1 MTAPVKAVNLGGFM
15 KKYAVIFM
23 VLAQILFA
31 SNLPEPDLDIFFDEN
46 ATNKQIDAG
55 LDQILDFLSQ
65 NPHRVNDEYGEFND
79 RLFSPFIYNVK
90 IIKTGKFDFER
101 IEKVLKFKPGLNYK
115 FMIFTPLDAVIALG
129 IDPNGK
135 YKFDQKEA
143 IRLIDLLIANGADI
157 GSHELLRTACNAE
170 AFEIFSHLLS
180 KGARSDK
187 ETMLCVAGGIAIF
200 MGQNGTSPIAN
211 APLDPKIRQF
221 TKTAKFTKFYSDK
234 MRYLEE
240 LLKFKPLSEFEAKDL
255 EIFTKLAAILDS
267 KDMVKFLLKNGICKQ
282 ENLQTSC
289 ENLKKYATY
298 YDAKESL
305 RLINEVE

>member
-1 MTAPVKAVNLGGFM
+1 M
-15 KKYAVIFM
+15 KKLAVIFI
-23 VLAQILFA
+23 VLIQILFA

-65 NPHRVNDEYGEFND
+65 NPHRVNDEFGEFND
-79 RLFSPFIYNVK
+79 RLFSPFIYNLK

-101 IEKVLKFKPGLNYK
+101 IKKALKFKPDLNYK

-129 IDPNGK
+129 INSDGK

-143 IRLIDLLIANGADI
+143 IRLIDLLIPNGADI
-157 GSHELLRTACNAE
+157 GSPELLHMACNTE

-180 KGARSDK
+180 KGARGDK

-200 MGQNGTSPIAN
+200 MGQNGASPIAN

-221 TKTAKFTKFYSDK
+221 AKTAKFAEFYRDK

-240 LLKFKPLSEFEAKDL
+240 LLKFKPLNEFEAKEL
-255 EIFTKLAAILDS
+255 EIFTKLATILDS
-267 KDMVKFLLKNGICKQ
+267 EDIVKFLLNNGVCKQ
-282 ENLQTSC
+282 ENLQISC
-289 ENLKKYATY
+289 ENLKKYATH
-298 YDAKESL
+298 YDAKESQK
-305 RLINEVE
+305 LINEVR

>member
-1 MTAPVKAVNLGGFM
+1 M
-15 KKYAVIFM
+15 KKFAVIFM
-23 VLAQILFA
+23 FLTQILFA
-31 SNLPEPDLDIFFDEN
+31 SNLLEPDLEIFFDEN

-65 NPHRVNDEYGEFND
+65 NPHRVNDEFGEFND
-79 RLFSPFIYNVK
+79 RLFSPFIYNLK

-101 IEKVLKFKPGLNYK
+101 IEKVLKFNPGLNYK
-115 FMIFTPLDAVIALG
+115 FMIFTPIDAVIALG
-129 IDPNGK
+129 INPDGK

-143 IRLIDLLIANGADI
+143 IRLINLLVANGADI
-157 GSHELLRTACNAE
+157 DSPELLYTACNAE

-180 KGARSDK
+180 KGARGDK
-187 ETMLCVAGGIAIF
+187 ETMLCVASGIAIF
-200 MGQNGTSPIAN
+200 MGQNGASPITN

-221 TKTAKFTKFYSDK
+221 AKTAKFTEFYRDK

-240 LLKFKPLSEFEAKDL
+240 LLKFKPLNEFEAKEL
-255 EIFTKLAAILDS
+255 EIFTKLAAVLDS
-267 KDMVKFLLKNGICKQ
+267 EDMVKFLLKNGVCKQ

-289 ENLKKYATY
+289 ENLKKYATH

-305 RLINEVE
+305 KLINKAK

>member
-1 MTAPVKAVNLGGFM
+1 M
-15 KKYAVIFM
+15 KKFAVTFM
-23 VLAQILFA
+23 FLTQILFA

-101 IEKVLKFKPGLNYK
+101 IKKVLKFKPELNYK
-115 FMIFTPLDAVIALG
+115 FMIFTPLDAVITLG
-129 IDPNGK
+129 IDPEGK

-157 GSHELLRTACNAE
+157 GSPELLRTACNAE

-221 TKTAKFTKFYSDK
+221 AKTAKFAEFYRDK

-240 LLKFKPLSEFEAKDL
+240 LLKFKPLSEFEAKEL
-255 EIFTKLAAILDS
+255 EVFTKLAAVLDS
-267 KDMVKFLLKNGICKQ
+267 EDMVKLLLNNGVCKQ

-289 ENLKKYATY
+289 ESLKKQAAH
-298 YDAKESL
+298 YDAKESQK
-305 RLINEVE
+305 LINEVK

>member
-1 MTAPVKAVNLGGFM
+1 M
-15 KKYAVIFM
+15 KKFAVIFM
-23 VLAQILFA
+23 FLTQILFA
-31 SNLPEPDLDIFFDEN
+31 SNLFEPDLDIFFDEN
-46 ATNKQIDAG
+46 STNKQIDAG
-55 LDQILDFLSQ
+55 LDQILEFLSL

-79 RLFSPFIYNVK
+79 RLFSPFIYNLK

-101 IEKVLKFKPGLNYK
+101 IEKVLKFKPDLNYK

-129 IDPNGK
+129 IDPEGK

-143 IRLIDLLIANGADI
+143 IRLIDLLVANGADI
-157 GSHELLRTACNAE
+157 GSPELLRTACNAE

-180 KGARSDK
+180 KGARGDK

-200 MGQNGTSPIAN
+200 MSQNGASPIAN

-221 TKTAKFTKFYSDK
+221 AKTAKFAEFYREK

-240 LLKFKPLSEFEAKDL
+240 LLKFEPLSKFEAKEL
-255 EIFTKLAAILDS
+255 EVFTKLSAILDS
-267 KDMVKFLLKNGICKQ
+267 EDMVKFLLKNGVCKQ

-298 YDAKESL
+298 YDAKEIL
-305 RLINEVE
+305 RLINEAK

>member
-1 MTAPVKAVNLGGFM
+1 M
-15 KKYAVIFM
+15 KKLAVIFM
-23 VLAQILFA
+23 FLTQILFA
-31 SNLPEPDLDIFFDEN
+31 SNLLEPDLEIFFDEN

-65 NPHRVNDEYGEFND
+65 NPHRVNDEFGEFND
-79 RLFSPFIYNVK
+79 RLFSPFIYNLK

-101 IEKVLKFKPGLNYK
+101 IEKVLKFNPGLNYK
-115 FMIFTPLDAVIALG
+115 FMIFTPIDAVIALG
-129 IDPNGK
+129 INPDGK

-143 IRLIDLLIANGADI
+143 IRLINLLVANGADI
-157 GSHELLRTACNAE
+157 DSPELLYTACNAE

-180 KGARSDK
+180 KGARGDK
-187 ETMLCVAGGIAIF
+187 ETMLCVASGIAIF
-200 MGQNGTSPIAN
+200 MGQNGASPIAN

-221 TKTAKFTKFYSDK
+221 AKTAKFTEFYRDK

-240 LLKFKPLSEFEAKDL
+240 LLKFKPLNEFEAKEL
-255 EIFTKLAAILDS
+255 EIFTKLAAVLDS
-267 KDMVKFLLKNGICKQ
+267 EDMVKFLLKNGVCKQ

-289 ENLKKYATY
+289 ENLKKYATH

-305 RLINEVE
+305 KLINKAK